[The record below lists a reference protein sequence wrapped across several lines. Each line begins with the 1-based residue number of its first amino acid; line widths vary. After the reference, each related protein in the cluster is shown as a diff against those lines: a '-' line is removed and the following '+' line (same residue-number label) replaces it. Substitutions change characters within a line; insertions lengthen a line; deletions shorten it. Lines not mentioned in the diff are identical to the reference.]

1 MNDTNTLYFGFKS
14 IHAVPMNRRE
24 YNDYRGWEMP
34 SDENGDDPGFL
45 IEDADGG
52 PTNDPRHAGYIS
64 WSPAEVFGRSYRCS
78 GSMTFGMAIEA
89 MKQGWSVQRSGWNG
103 KGMWVTISGVPNRTK
118 SVPSDGFSSAHNAA
132 YADENGGAA
141 NVLPCFTMK
150 TATGEILMGWLASQT
165 DMLAEDWALVKYL
178 GHEPMPD
185 DMPMLKQDVLPMTE
199 QVGCKSLEQSY
210 RELSLDYAIK
220 TCSFGANSRAS
231 RELVLLAA
239 LAFYNYLMNGTV
251 TEDRG

>member
-64 WSPAEVFGRSYRCS
+64 WSPVDVFGRSYRCS

-89 MKQGWSVQRSGWNG
+89 MKQGWSVQRNG
-103 KGMWVTISGVPNRTK
+103 GSWLMGMSDNQIPAAPTENKVTVEHIAGLIVSEEYIRPASASTLTICVLVLRN
-118 SVPSDGFSSAHNAA
+118 GFS
-132 YADENGGAA
+132 
-141 NVLPCFTMK
+141 V
-150 TATGEILMGWLASQT
+150 TGESACADPANFDAQIGKKIARAAAIEKIWMVEGYLLRQRLYEEKEMGQ
-165 DMLAEDWALVKYL
+165 
-178 GHEPMPD
+178 
-185 DMPMLKQDVLPMTE
+185 
-199 QVGCKSLEQSY
+199 
-210 RELSLDYAIK
+210 
-220 TCSFGANSRAS
+220 
-231 RELVLLAA
+231 
-239 LAFYNYLMNGTV
+239 
-251 TEDRG
+251 